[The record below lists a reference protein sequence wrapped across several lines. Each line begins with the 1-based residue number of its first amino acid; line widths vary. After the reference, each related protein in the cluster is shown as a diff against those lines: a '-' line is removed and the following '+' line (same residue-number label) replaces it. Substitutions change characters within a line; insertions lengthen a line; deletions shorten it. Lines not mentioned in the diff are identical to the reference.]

1 MTQLA
6 FLKTARRLVIKIG
19 SSTLTYSSGKLN
31 LYQLERLVREIA
43 DLKNQGLEII
53 IVTSGAVGAGMGKWD

>member
-43 DLKNQGLEII
+43 DLKKIKVWKL
-53 IVTSGAVGAGMGKWD
+53 